1 MHPPSVDPEY
11 LRFQYGDNERLR
23 VRIETH
29 RRYSERPD
37 DFVDWALGHAALRP
51 GQRLLDVGCGD
62 GGCHA
67 PLCRRGVRVV
77 GLDRSAGMVRAARQ
91 RAIAEAAGPPAP
103 VLQGDAQALPIG
115 NACVDRALAAH
126 MLYHVPDVRAALRE
140 LRRVLRPGGRVILTT
155 NAADHSQRL
164 YALHAAAARALG
176 YTPTEPPGA
185 HFSLDH
191 LELVREV
198 FPGADR
204 HVRRDAF
211 VFPDAAPALRYY
223 ASGRVD
229 GIRERVPDGAHRPAL
244 LAAVEARIKEIVA
257 REGAFRVP
265 KDAGCFVAD
274 V

>member
-1 MHPPSVDPEY
+1 MHSRAVDPEY

-29 RRYSERPD
+29 QRYSERPD
-37 DFVDWALGHAALRP
+37 DFVDWVLGHAALRP

-62 GGCHA
+62 GGFHA
-67 PLCRRGVRVV
+67 PLRRRGVRVV
-77 GLDRSAGMVRAARQ
+77 GLDRSAGMVRAA
-91 RAIAEAAGPPAP
+91 AGGAGAEADGPPAQ
-103 VLQGDAQALPIG
+103 VLLGDAQALPIG
-115 NACVDRALAAH
+115 DAAVDCALASH

-140 LRRVLRPGGRVILTT
+140 VRRVLRPGGRVVLTT
-155 NAADHSQRL
+155 NAADHSRRL
-164 YALHAAAARALG
+164 YALHEEAARALG

-191 LELVREV
+191 LELVREI
-198 FPGADR
+198 FPRAERRVR
-204 HVRRDAF
+204 HDAF
-211 VFPDAAPALRYY
+211 VFPDAEPALRYY
-223 ASGRVD
+223 ASGRID
-229 GIRERVPDGAHRPAL
+229 GIRERVPDGAHRTTL
-244 LAAVEARIKEIVA
+244 LAAVRDQIAGIIA